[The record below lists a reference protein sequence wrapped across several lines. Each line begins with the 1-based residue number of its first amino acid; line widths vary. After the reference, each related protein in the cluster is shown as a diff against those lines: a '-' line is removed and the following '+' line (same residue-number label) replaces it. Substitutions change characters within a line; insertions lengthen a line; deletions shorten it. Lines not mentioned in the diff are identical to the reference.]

1 MMRIVARTYL
11 GLLLVFLLGPALLV
25 AVDSVNSATSFPS
38 GFEHATLHWY
48 GALAD
53 HPEFLEAFG
62 VSLEIALAASALA
75 TAAGLLAAYGL
86 RRIGARPRGVATLI
100 LSGPLLVPEIV
111 VGLAVLQL
119 GALAGVQLG
128 TATLVGTH
136 AVFLLPLT
144 LRFAAAALA
153 GLDARIEEAARDLG
167 AGRLQTL
174 VHVTLPL
181 LRPSLSAAFV
191 LSAVLSF
198 VNLPLSMFLTSA
210 RTATLP
216 VVTFAYMESRIDP
229 MAAAVATLVMLAAA
243 LTALLVDRVLTSRL
257 LG

>member
-1 MMRIVARTYL
+1 MMRIVGRAYL

-38 GFEHATLHWY
+38 GFEHVTVHWY

-53 HPEFLEAFG
+53 HSEFLTACG
-62 VSLEIALAASALA
+62 VSVEVALAAAALA

-86 RRIGARPRGVATLI
+86 RRLGPGQRGVATLI

-119 GALAGVQLG
+119 GTLSSVQLG
-128 TATLVGTH
+128 TAALVGTH

-144 LRFAAAALA
+144 LRFAMSALA
-153 GLDARIEEAARDLG
+153 GLDARVEEAARDLG
-167 AGRLQTL
+167 ASWLQTL

-198 VNLPLSMFLTSA
+198 VNLPLSMFLTTA

-229 MAAAVATLVMLAAA
+229 MAAAVATLIMLAAA
-243 LTALLVDRVLTSRL
+243 LTALLVDRVLKSRL

>member
-1 MMRIVARTYL
+1 MRRILGRAYL

-25 AVDSVNSATSFPS
+25 AVDSINSASSFPS

-48 GALAD
+48 AALAD
-53 HPEFLEAFG
+53 HPEFLSAFW
-62 VSLEIALAASALA
+62 VSGEVALAAAAVA
-75 TAAGLLAAYGL
+75 TATGLLAAYGL
-86 RRIGARPRGVATLI
+86 RRLGVRPRAVVTMM

-119 GALAGVQLG
+119 GAVVGLPLG
-128 TATLVGTH
+128 TGTLIGTH

-144 LRFAAAALA
+144 LRFAVAALA
-153 GLDARIEEAARDLG
+153 GLDRRIEEAARDLG
-167 AGRLQTL
+167 ATGPQTL

-229 MAAAVATLVMLAAA
+229 MAAAVATLIMLAAA
-243 LTALLVDRVLTSRL
+243 LSALTVDRVLKSGL